1 MNSQTSQPGL
11 PSQANKKYQAKERK
25 PKESFS
31 EGRRRNTRRQVSELD
46 KADEDFQRI

>member
-31 EGRRRNTRRQVSELD
+31 EGRRRRRQVSELD